1 MTRNGKTVEEAT
13 ETDAAAGSETE
24 ILVALNTRSY
34 PIVIGEG
41 LAATAG
47 ARLKELLP
55 GARFAVVSDANV
67 AGLHLAPLKASL
79 EEEGLFL
86 GSAVVAPGEA
96 SKSFPVL
103 AKLSETLLE
112 LGVERGDC
120 VIAFGGGVVGDL
132 AGFAGS
138 ILRRGVRVVQM
149 PTTLLAQVDSAIGG
163 KTGIDTKQGKNLIGT
178 FHQPSLV
185 LSDIS
190 VLATLSERE
199 FRAGYAEV
207 AKYGL
212 LGDAPF
218 FTWLE
223 ENWQSI
229 FSGDMSKRRHAVET
243 SARAKATIV
252 MEDELE
258 LSGKRA
264 LLNLGHTF
272 GHALEA
278 FAGYSD
284 RLLHGEAISIGMRQA
299 FAYSVE
305 RGLCAAEDAARAEAH
320 FRAVGLPTEISAI
333 PGDKPTPGEMLR
345 LMAQDK
351 KVKGGRMV
359 LVLARGIGDAFVE
372 RDVSMPEL
380 TDFLKRECATP

>member
-1 MTRNGKTVEEAT
+1 MRDGAIAPAGGASETTVE
-13 ETDAAAGSETE
+13 
-24 ILVALNTRSY
+24 VALAGRSY
-34 PIVIGEG
+34 AIVIGEG
-41 LAATAG
+41 LIASAGRRIAAALPR
-47 ARLKELLP
+47 ARC
-55 GARFAVVSDANV
+55 AVVSDANV
-67 AGLHLAPLKASL
+67 ARLHLAPLKASL
-79 EEEGLFL
+79 EQDGIFL
-86 GSAVVAPGEA
+86 GSAVVAPGET

-103 AKLSETLLE
+103 EKLCETLLE

-132 AGFAGS
+132 AGFAAS

-185 LSDIS
+185 LADTA
-190 VLATLSERE
+190 VLSTLSPRE

-218 FTWLE
+218 FAWLE
-223 ENWQSI
+223 VNWADV
-229 FSGDMSKRRHAVET
+229 FSGKDGKRRHAVET
-243 SARAKATIV
+243 SARAKAKIV
-252 MEDELE
+252 EADERE
-258 LSGKRA
+258 ESGTRA

-284 RLLHGEAISIGMRQA
+284 RLLHGEAIAIGMRLA
-299 FAYSVE
+299 FTYSVE
-305 RGLCAAEDAARAEAH
+305 QGLCPAEDAARIDAH
-320 FRAVGLPTEISAI
+320 FRAVGLPTRVADI
-333 PGDKPTPGEMLR
+333 PGDAPSAGELLR

-351 KVKGGRMV
+351 KVMGGRLA
-359 LVLARGIGDAFVE
+359 LVLARGVGAAFVE
-372 RDVSMPEL
+372 SDVDMGRL
-380 TDFLKRECATP
+380 TEFLKMECAGR

>member
-1 MTRNGKTVEEAT
+1 MGDAT
-13 ETDAAAGSETE
+13 ATLDKARKETTIDVPLPGRPYA
-24 ILVALNTRSY
+24 
-34 PIVIGEG
+34 IVIGEDLVASAG
-41 LAATAG
+41 KRLAA
-47 ARLKELLP
+47 LLP
-55 GARFAVVSDANV
+55 RARCAVVSDANV

-79 EEEGLFL
+79 EQEGSFL
-86 GSAVVAPGEA
+86 GSAVVAPGET

-103 AKLSETLLE
+103 AKLCETLLE

-132 AGFAGS
+132 AGFAAS

-185 LSDIS
+185 LTDVAILS
-190 VLATLSERE
+190 TLSPRE

-218 FTWLE
+218 FAWLE
-223 ENWQSI
+223 ENWRDVFAGQD
-229 FSGDMSKRRHAVET
+229 GKRRHAVET
-243 SARAKATIV
+243 SARAKAEIV
-252 MEDELE
+252 VADERE
-258 LSGKRA
+258 ESGRRA

-284 RLLHGEAISIGMRQA
+284 RLLHGEAIAIGMRLA
-299 FAYSVE
+299 FTYSVE
-305 RGLCAAEDAARAEAH
+305 QGLCSGEDEARIERH
-320 FRAVGLPTEISAI
+320 FREVGLPTTIAEV
-333 PGDKPTPGEMLR
+333 PGEKPTAGELLR

-351 KVKGGRMV
+351 KVKGGKLALV
-359 LVLARGIGDAFVE
+359 LVRGIGEAFVE
-372 RDVSMPEL
+372 DEVSMERL
-380 TDFLKRECATP
+380 TDFLKQECARQ

>member
-1 MTRNGKTVEEAT
+1 MGDSTAT
-13 ETDAAAGSETE
+13 LAAGTSETRIDVGLAE
-24 ILVALNTRSY
+24 RGY
-34 PIVIGEG
+34 GIVIGEDLIG
-41 LAATAG
+41 SAG
-47 ARLKELLP
+47 QRLKALLP
-55 GARFAVVSDANV
+55 ATRFAVVSDANV
-67 AGLHLAPLKASL
+67 AGLHLAPLKQSL
-79 EEEGLFL
+79 EQEGLFL

-103 AKLSETLLE
+103 AKLCETLLD

-120 VIAFGGGVVGDL
+120 IIAFGGGVVGDL
-132 AGFAGS
+132 AGFAAS

-149 PTTLLAQVDSAIGG
+149 PTSLLAQVDSAIGG

-185 LSDIS
+185 LSDVS
-190 VLATLSERE
+190 VLSTLSDRE

-218 FTWLE
+218 FAWLE
-223 ENWQSI
+223 ENW
-229 FSGDMSKRRHAVET
+229 GDVFAGKDGKRRHAVET
-243 SARAKATIV
+243 SARAKAEIV
-252 MEDELE
+252 VADERE

-284 RLLHGEAISIGMRQA
+284 RLLHGEAISIGMRLA
-299 FAYSVE
+299 FTYSLE
-305 RGLCAAEDAARAEAH
+305 QGLCAPDDAARVENH
-320 FRAVGLPTEISAI
+320 FRAVGLPTEIAAI
-333 PGDKPTPGEMLR
+333 PGDTPTTGELLR

-351 KVKGGRMV
+351 KVTGGKLV
-359 LVLARGIGDAFVE
+359 LVLARGIGQAFIE
-372 RDVSMPEL
+372 NDVSVEQM
-380 TDFLKRECATP
+380 TDFLKRECAKR